1 MKSPV
6 RPHQLILRLATGAS
20 ILNSGL
26 NKRGAD
32 EDTAVSLHGMAVG
45 TYPFLDKIDPATFTR
60 LLSAGEIALGS
71 ALLVPLVPNR
81 LAGAGLSAFAAG
93 LLGLYLRT
101 PGMHKPRSLAP
112 TQEGIGLSKDLW
124 LLGAGLALILEEC
137 EDHCHKGD

>member
-6 RPHQLILRLATGAS
+6 SPHQMVLRLATGAS

-26 NKRGAD
+26 SKRGAD
-32 EDTAVSLHGMAVG
+32 EDTAMGVHGMAVG
-45 TYPFLDKIDPATFTR
+45 TYPFLDKVDPVSFTR
-60 LLSAGEIALGS
+60 ALSAGEIALGT
-71 ALLVPLVPNR
+71 ALLLPLVPNK

-112 TQEGIGLSKDLW
+112 TDEGLGLSKDLW
-124 LLGAGLALILEEC
+124 LLGAGLSLVLESC
-137 EDHCHKGD
+137 ERRR

>member
-6 RPHQLILRLATGAS
+6 RTHQLVLRIATGAS

-26 NKRGAD
+26 SKRDAD
-32 EDTAVSLHGMAVG
+32 EDTAMGVHGMAVG
-45 TYPFLDKIDPATFTR
+45 TYPFLDKVDPVTFTR
-60 LLSAGEIALGS
+60 ILSAGEIALGT

-81 LAGAGLSAFAAG
+81 LAGAGLSAFACG

-112 TQEGIGLSKDLW
+112 TPEGVPLSKDLW
-124 LLGAGLALILEEC
+124 LLGAGLSLVLEGC
-137 EDHCHKGD
+137 DQD

>member
-6 RPHQLILRLATGAS
+6 SPHQMVLRLATGAS

-26 NKRGAD
+26 SKRGAD
-32 EDTAVSLHGMAVG
+32 EDTAMGVHGMAVG
-45 TYPFLDKIDPATFTR
+45 TYPFLDKVDPVSFTR
-60 LLSAGEIALGS
+60 ALSAGEIALGT
-71 ALLVPLVPNR
+71 ALLFPLVPNK

-112 TQEGIGLSKDLW
+112 TDEGLGLSKDLW
-124 LLGAGLALILEEC
+124 LLGAGLSLVLESC
-137 EDHCHKGD
+137 ERRR

>member
-6 RPHQLILRLATGAS
+6 RPHQMVLRLATGAS

-26 NKRGAD
+26 SKRGAD
-32 EDTAVSLHGMAVG
+32 EDTAMGVHGMAVG
-45 TYPFLDKIDPATFTR
+45 TYPFLDKVDPVSFTR
-60 LLSAGEIALGS
+60 ALSAGEIALGT
-71 ALLVPLVPNR
+71 ALLLPLVPNK

-112 TQEGIGLSKDLW
+112 TEEGLGLSKDLW
-124 LLGAGLALILEEC
+124 LLGAGLSLVFERC
-137 EDHCHKGD
+137 ERKG

>member
-71 ALLVPLVPNR
+71 ALLIPLVPNR

-101 PGMHKPRSLAP
+101 PGMHKPRSLLP
-112 TQEGIGLSKDLW
+112 TQEGPPNAKDSW
-124 LLGAGLALILEEC
+124 LVGAGLALLI
-137 EDHCHKGD
+137 GDCGGDRRC